1 MKRSLYLHLKRSLD
15 ARMFSFQ
22 VHIFN
27 ARECVWKLA
36 EKKVDESLL
45 RKFSIWFAWFSKVY
59 KLSFN
64 ILVYLEVLKKFLWWT
79 KLNNIDIFYGIWIKQ
94 SGAMVFILNL
104 DKVSLKKLFPTMNG

>member
-79 KLNNIDIFYGIWIKQ
+79 KLNNIDNTLSYLNHNIKPGKCTLHCI
-94 SGAMVFILNL
+94 SFI
-104 DKVSLKKLFPTMNG
+104 P